1 MSSSSS
7 PLPLLPTSVIGSY
20 SMPEWLERAK
30 NDYLSRRLS
39 RRDLDEMHDAVRK
52 SALKDQETAGV
63 DVVSDGEAQRDN
75 MIDYFIE
82 RMPGVQ
88 VDLGSKRFY
97 YDFYE
102 SSVTSKLASG
112 SLGLAEEARFL
123 TRFTERRG
131 KISISGPHTLVKRV
145 RNSYY
150 PTEEAFAL
158 DLARLLNFE
167 MKELVTNG
175 IRELQIDEPYYS
187 GFPEDL
193 SWAIKAINTMVEGVD
208 ANITLHICYG
218 NRYGKPSFEGSYRY
232 LFPRLLEAKVNTV
245 SLEFARR
252 GDEDLG
258 LFKEFNVP
266 FKLGFGVIDVKS
278 QDCESPTLVADRI
291 RRALEIVPA
300 EKLVITPDCGC
311 VRLPRE
317 VAFNKLAA
325 MVEGT
330 RLVRKQ
336 LGVESF

>member
-1 MSSSSS
+1 MS
-7 PLPLLPTSVIGSY
+7 LPILPTSVIGSY

-52 SALKDQETAGV
+52 AAIKDQETAGI
-63 DVVSDGEAQRDN
+63 DIVSDGEAQRDN

-102 SSVTSKLASG
+102 SSVTSRLSSG
-112 SLGLAEEARFL
+112 SLGLSEEARFL
-123 TRFTERRG
+123 TKFTGRRG

-150 PTEEAFAL
+150 PSEEAFAL
-158 DLARLLNFE
+158 DLAKLLNFE
-167 MKELVTNG
+167 MKELVNSG
-175 IRELQIDEPYYS
+175 ITELQIDEPYYS

-193 SWAIKAINTMVEGVD
+193 AWAVKAVNTMVDGVN

-232 LFPRLLEAKVNTV
+232 LFPKLLEARVQTV

-252 GDEDLG
+252 GDEDLE
-258 LFKEFNVP
+258 LFREFDVP
-266 FKLGFGVIDVKS
+266 FKLGFGVIDVKN
-278 QDCESPTLVADRI
+278 QDCESPALVADRI

-300 EKLVITPDCGC
+300 ERLVINPDCGL
-311 VRLPRE
+311 VRLPHD
-317 VAFNKLAA
+317 VAFSKLAA

-330 RLVRKQ
+330 RIVRKQ
-336 LGVESF
+336 LGS